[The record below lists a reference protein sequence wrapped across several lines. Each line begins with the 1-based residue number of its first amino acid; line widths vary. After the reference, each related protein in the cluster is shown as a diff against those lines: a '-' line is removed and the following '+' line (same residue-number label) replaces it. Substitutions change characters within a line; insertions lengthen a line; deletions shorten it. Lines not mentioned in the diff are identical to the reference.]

1 MRDHF
6 VREISAR
13 AAPVLHHNLLAPELR
28 QTRCED
34 ARGRVGAAAGR
45 KTDDEVHRARRP
57 SLRARRVRQARHR
70 GGSGGTGREMQ

>member
-1 MRDHF
+1 MITDSGLSLD
-6 VREISAR
+6 VAGS
-13 AAPVLHHNLLAPELR
+13 
-28 QTRCED
+28 
-34 ARGRVGAAAGR
+34 AAGR